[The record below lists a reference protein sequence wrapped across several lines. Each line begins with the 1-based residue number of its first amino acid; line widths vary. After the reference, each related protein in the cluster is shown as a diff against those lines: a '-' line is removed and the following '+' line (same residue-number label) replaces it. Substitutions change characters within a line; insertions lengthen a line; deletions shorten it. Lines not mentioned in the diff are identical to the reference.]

1 MICAVPFMRT
11 AQEEISRALN
21 ETHDALTP
29 VADTQ
34 RLLFAR
40 VEHGADDHEPSGDG
54 TLAHAQEEP
63 DREESAKVLTCCVG
77 AESDTPNKDVDAA
90 RDIDQSW
97 RVIIDR
103 NNCVPHPFSDWETL
117 ESQVLGIF
125 EDEIAK
131 IEDRP

>member
-1 MICAVPFMRT
+1 MCKTPKLMKPEMICAVPFMRT

-40 VEHGADDHEPSGDG
+40 VEHGADDHEPSGDR

-63 DREESAKVLTCCVG
+63 DREESAKVLTCCMG

-90 RDIDQSW
+90 YSHPSAI
-97 RVIIDR
+97 
-103 NNCVPHPFSDWETL
+103 PHQHRQTEQD
-117 ESQVLGIF
+117 
-125 EDEIAK
+125 
-131 IEDRP
+131 